1 MIGLLFLIPCALVI
15 AAFQSTA
22 EGRADARVRFA
33 RHNGIFTA
41 IIAMGVAFLLW
52 R

>member
-1 MIGLLFLIPCALVI
+1 MLGLLFLIPCALVI

-33 RHNGIFTA
+33 RHNWIFSL
-41 IIAMGVAFLLW
+41 IIVAGLAFLFW